1 MAGRGT
7 VYLVHLEAPFRHATH
22 YIGWTPGGVDERLA
36 MHRRGAGARMLAA
49 VAAAGIAFDV
59 VRTWP
64 GGRTE
69 ERRLKR
75 MRMAP
80 RLCPTCRANPG
91 REKRAPSGS
100 WPIGATP

>member
-1 MAGRGT
+1 MTSSGT
-7 VYLVHLEAPFRHATH
+7 VYLIHLEAPVRHATH
-22 YIGWTPGGVDERLA
+22 YIGWTPGEVTARLVT
-36 MHRRGAGARMLAA
+36 HRAGRGSRMLAA
-49 VAAAGIAFDV
+49 VAAAGIGFDV

-64 GGRTE
+64 GGRLE
-69 ERRLKR
+69 ERRIKR

-100 WPIGATP
+100 WPIGATL